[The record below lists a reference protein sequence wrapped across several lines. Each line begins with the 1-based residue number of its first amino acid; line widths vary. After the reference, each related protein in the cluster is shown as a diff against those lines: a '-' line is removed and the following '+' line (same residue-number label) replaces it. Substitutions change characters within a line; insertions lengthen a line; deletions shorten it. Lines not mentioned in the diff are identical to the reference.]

1 MKLRWEEHGTGAPTV
16 VLTHGLAASG
26 ETWRLQVAELSR
38 HFRTVTWDLRGHGGS
53 ESPPGPYSLAELA
66 ADLRRVADEVG
77 AEKIVAIGHSAGGA
91 IALRFALDHPERV
104 CGLVLVGTASE
115 CNDRTRDFYHGIA
128 AIAEERGM
136 EPVLRRL
143 GMVNEAKN
151 VRPADPN
158 GFAATT
164 RAMATLREQ
173 PLTERLGEVKCP
185 TLILVGEKDF
195 LGAGGSVIMSRR
207 IAGSQLEIV
216 PERGHGLF
224 LEDPAGFNRR
234 VVDFVK
240 SLPA

>member
-1 MKLRWEEHGTGAPTV
+1 VKIRWEAKGDAAPTV

-26 ETWRLQVAELSR
+26 ETWRLQVSELAR

-53 ESPPGPYSLAELA
+53 DSPPGPYTLADLA
-66 ADLRRVADEVG
+66 ADLRQVADDVG
-77 AEKIVAIGHSAGGA
+77 AEKIVAVGHSAGGA
-91 IALRFALDHPERV
+91 ISLQFAVDYPDRV

-115 CNDRTRDFYHGIA
+115 CNDRTRQFYHDIA
-128 AIAEERGM
+128 AIAEARGM

-143 GMVNEAKN
+143 GLSNEAQN
-151 VRPADPN
+151 LRAANPH
-158 GFAATT
+158 GFAAAT

-173 PLTERLGEVKCP
+173 PLTPRLEEVKCP
-185 TLILVGEKDF
+185 TLILVGDKDF

-207 IAGSQLEIV
+207 IAGARLEII

-234 VVDFVK
+234 IFTFVR
-240 SLPA
+240 SIS

>member
-1 MKLRWEEHGTGAPTV
+1 VKIRWEAHGETPPTV

-26 ETWRLQVAELSR
+26 ETWRLQVGELSR

-53 ESPPGPYSLAELA
+53 DSPPGPCSLAQLA
-66 ADLRRVADEVG
+66 ADLCQVADEAG

-91 IALRFALDHPERV
+91 ISLQFALDYPDRI

-115 CNDRTRDFYHGIA
+115 CNERTQQFYENIA

-143 GMVNEAKN
+143 GLVNEAQN
-151 VRPADPN
+151 LRPADPR

-173 PLTERLGEVKCP
+173 PLTPRLGELRCP
-185 TLILVGEKDF
+185 TLILVGDKDF

-207 IAGSQLEIV
+207 IAGAQLEII

-224 LEDPAGFNRR
+224 LEDPDGFNRR
-234 VVDFVK
+234 IVEFVR
-240 SLPA
+240 SLS